1 MCIVEIE
8 GRRGFATSCI
18 QTVEEGMVIHTHT
31 PNVLEARHVIL
42 DLIISNHAKDCLTC
56 TRSGNCELQTLAVK
70 FNVLNVEFPGE
81 MTKHKVDDLSPSI
94 VRDFN
99 KCILC
104 RRCVAACKN
113 IQKIG
118 AIDCINRGFESCIST
133 VGDHS
138 LNDVN
143 CTNCGQCIQACPTG
157 ALHEKETINDVW
169 VKLKDPDTYVVVQTA
184 PAVRVALGEEFGMP
198 IGTNVKGK
206 MVTAL
211 KRLGFDKVFD
221 TNTGADF
228 TIIEEAHEFIER
240 LKKIKGIEWII
251 VVVACLVIFL
261 IYYSSSFSK
270 SGTSDTN
277 ISVSSSSQYAKEV
290 EDKLSK
296 VLSNVSGA
304 GKVSVML
311 TLESG
316 SEIIV
321 AKTKEE
327 RTNTSSNSTSV
338 TVVESPVIV
347 GKEPLILMEI
357 LPKIKGVIVVAQG
370 ANDVAVRLELL
381 RAVQALI
388 DVDSNKIEIFVGK

>member
-1 MCIVEIE
+1 MSNKENNDKQ
-8 GRRGFATSCI
+8 G
-18 QTVEEGMVIHTHT
+18 
-31 PNVLEARHVIL
+31 
-42 DLIISNHAKDCLTC
+42 LIS
-56 TRSGNCELQTLAVK
+56 K
-70 FNVLNVEFPGE
+70 F
-81 MTKHKVDDLSPSI
+81 K
-94 VRDFN
+94 
-99 KCILC
+99 
-104 RRCVAACKN
+104 
-113 IQKIG
+113 
-118 AIDCINRGFESCIST
+118 
-133 VGDHS
+133 
-138 LNDVN
+138 
-143 CTNCGQCIQACPTG
+143 
-157 ALHEKETINDVW
+157 
-169 VKLKDPDTYVVVQTA
+169 
-184 PAVRVALGEEFGMP
+184 
-198 IGTNVKGK
+198 
-206 MVTAL
+206 
-211 KRLGFDKVFD
+211 
-221 TNTGADF
+221 
-228 TIIEEAHEFIER
+228 FIEK

-296 VLSNVSGA
+296 VLSDVSGA

>member
-1 MCIVEIE
+1 M
-8 GRRGFATSCI
+8 
-18 QTVEEGMVIHTHT
+18 
-31 PNVLEARHVIL
+31 
-42 DLIISNHAKDCLTC
+42 
-56 TRSGNCELQTLAVK
+56 
-70 FNVLNVEFPGE
+70 
-81 MTKHKVDDLSPSI
+81 
-94 VRDFN
+94 
-99 KCILC
+99 
-104 RRCVAACKN
+104 
-113 IQKIG
+113 
-118 AIDCINRGFESCIST
+118 
-133 VGDHS
+133 
-138 LNDVN
+138 
-143 CTNCGQCIQACPTG
+143 
-157 ALHEKETINDVW
+157 
-169 VKLKDPDTYVVVQTA
+169 
-184 PAVRVALGEEFGMP
+184 
-198 IGTNVKGK
+198 
-206 MVTAL
+206 
-211 KRLGFDKVFD
+211 
-221 TNTGADF
+221 
-228 TIIEEAHEFIER
+228 
-240 LKKIKGIEWII
+240 
-251 VVVACLVIFL
+251 
-261 IYYSSSFSK
+261 
-270 SGTSDTN
+270 
-277 ISVSSSSQYAKEV
+277 